1 MGKREPKYI
10 YTSPDGGH
18 TVYQQEFG
26 SDERVKIQEDDYAL
40 SVLEA
45 QQDDH
50 MCGWEAVQIRK
61 KHPALQEAWERYKTV
76 WRLCVDDDK

>member
-1 MGKREPKYI
+1 MGKRQPKYI

-26 SDERVKIQEDDYAL
+26 SDVRVKISEDDYAL

-45 QQDDH
+45 QREEY

-61 KHPALQEAWERYKTV
+61 RHPALQEAWDRYKTV
-76 WRLCVDDDK
+76 WRLCVEDDE

>member
-1 MGKREPKYI
+1 MGKHEPKYI

-26 SDERVKIQEDDYAL
+26 SDVRVKIQEDDYAL

-45 QQDDH
+45 QQDEQ
-50 MCGWEAVQIRK
+50 MCGWEAVQLRQQ
-61 KHPALQEAWERYKTV
+61 HPALQEAWERYKTV

>member
-1 MGKREPKYI
+1 MAKKQPKFI

-26 SDERVKIQEDDYAL
+26 KDEKIKISEDDYAL
-40 SVLEA
+40 SVLKA
-45 QQDDH
+45 QDEEH

-61 KHPALQEAWERYKTV
+61 KQSWGV
-76 WRLCVDDDK
+76 WGAGWAP

>member
-1 MGKREPKYI
+1 MGKQPKYI

-26 SDERVKIQEDDYAL
+26 SDVRVKVSEDDYAL

-45 QQDDH
+45 QGEER

-61 KHPALQEAWERYKTV
+61 KHPALQEAWDRYKTM
-76 WRLCVDDDK
+76 WRLCVDK

>member
-1 MGKREPKYI
+1 MGKQPKYI

-26 SDERVKIQEDDYAL
+26 SDIRVKVSEDEYAL

-45 QQDDH
+45 QREDD
-50 MCGWEAVQIRK
+50 MCGWKAVQIRK
-61 KHPALQEAWERYKTV
+61 KHPALQEAWDRYKTM
-76 WRLCVDDDK
+76 WRLCVDK